1 MPLGNKSDICLQMY
15 FLIGKVVYHF
25 LKKTLFVKLKLN
37 FVLRYFHF
45 CGEDICFG
53 GE

>member
-37 FVLRYFHF
+37 FVLRYFSLLWRRHLLWW
-45 CGEDICFG
+45 
-53 GE
+53 